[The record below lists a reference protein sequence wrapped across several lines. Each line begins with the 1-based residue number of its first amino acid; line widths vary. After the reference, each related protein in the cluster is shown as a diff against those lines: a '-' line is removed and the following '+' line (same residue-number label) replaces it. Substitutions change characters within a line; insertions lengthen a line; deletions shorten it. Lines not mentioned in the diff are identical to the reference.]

1 MYRRFWSLL
10 SRRLSS
16 SSWFFPMVF
25 DAIPTHFIPQIW
37 VFFDLQYLLKRMW
50 SDFHFLGVD
59 RHTETKKLRVLVLSR
74 PATSMLSANQIFLD
88 VERDYWNKKA
98 KSISLEQ
105 TWSWHAHSQANLN
118 ILWLKHIWNR
128 FVSDFPFFWM

>member
-59 RHTETKKLRVLVLSR
+59 RHTETKKLRELVLSR
-74 PATSMLSANQIFLD
+74 PATSMLSANQTFLD

-98 KSISLEQ
+98 KSIVWGRLAPGMLTAKQIWIFSD
-105 TWSWHAHSQANLN
+105 LN
-118 ILWLKHIWNR
+118 ISETDLYLT
-128 FVSDFPFFWM
+128 FFFFWM